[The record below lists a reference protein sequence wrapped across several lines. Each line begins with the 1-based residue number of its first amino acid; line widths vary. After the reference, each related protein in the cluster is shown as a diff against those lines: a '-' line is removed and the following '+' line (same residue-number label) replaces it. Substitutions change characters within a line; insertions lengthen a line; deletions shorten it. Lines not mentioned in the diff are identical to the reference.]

1 VKSSKG
7 CTSIQ
12 GSEDSRSTK
21 FKGYLKFGGVFYI
34 GVEELGFNLKELL

>member
-7 CTSIQ
+7 CTGIQ
-12 GSEDSRSTK
+12 GFEDSRITK

-34 GVEELGFNLKELL
+34 RVEELGFNFKELL